1 MIERISSGGPWDG
14 QAVGRV
20 HGELF
25 AGVRPVTAMIG
36 VAGLLDPRMLV
47 EIEVEAYREA
57 P

>member
-1 MIERISSGGPWDG
+1 MSGGRTS
-14 QAVGRV
+14 GRV
-20 HGELF
+20 CLDGPWEDAF
-25 AGVRPVTAMIG
+25 GYQPATAMVG